1 MNPQPL
7 LEVRDLHLSVRAPN
21 GNRAPVLRGVDLSL
35 ARGQVLGLVGESGGG
50 KTMVG
55 KAILGVL
62 PDGARIERGSILFD
76 GKDVLAMPGSARR
89 MLSGKSMSMIL
100 QNPMTAL
107 NPVMRIEDQI
117 TDVLRLHMRMDKA
130 AARERALEMLDAVQI
145 RDPRRVLRQYPHEL
159 SGGMCQRVVIA
170 IAFACNPALIVADE
184 PTTALDVTVQ
194 HQVLRLIRDLQ
205 MKSQTCVLF
214 VTHDLGVVAK
224 VCDAVSVIFAGRI
237 IESGPVRE
245 VFEAP
250 RHRYTRALLEAAPR
264 YDRPET
270 ALHPI
275 SPALRE
281 ELTQEIVHTYRIPG
295 HAV

>member
-1 MNPQPL
+1 MNAQPL

-62 PDGARIERGSILFD
+62 PDGARVERGSILFD

-89 MLSGKSMSMIL
+89 MLSGQSMSMIL